1 MPAANRTLLI
11 GGTILLLGSLVL
23 GIFLPVFENPRMA
36 LSAHQVGITGGILIV
51 LMGLA
56 WPHADLREKRAR
68 MVERLLLVGPYLI
81 AISCV
86 WGAIFGTS
94 RATPIAGSGYVGER
108 WQEVLVSVG
117 LGIGSIASLIAV
129 YGLLMGFVRRRPDA

>member
-1 MPAANRTLLI
+1 MPIVNRTLLI
-11 GGTILLLGSLVL
+11 GGTILLFCSLFL

-36 LSAHQVGITGGILIV
+36 LSAHQVGITGGLLIV

-56 WPHADLREKRAR
+56 WPHANLQGRQACRTT
-68 MVERLLLVGPYLI
+68 RLLLAGPYLI

-86 WGAIFGTS
+86 CGAVFGTS
-94 RATPIAGSGYVGER
+94 RATPIAGAGFVGER
-108 WQEVLVSVG
+108 WQEVLVSLG

-129 YGLLMGFVRRRPDA
+129 YVLLLGFVRRKPSS